1 MGTDDKRFEVNLE
14 DEVVRRS
21 IVVHKGE
28 MLWPAPVPP
37 PPPAPASPTV
47 TAPVQEVVAITPYKK
62 AVTEVGFLT
71 GGLGGIFGIGAL
83 TSPLFMS
90 NIFTLGLAS
99 LIGYRAVWGVAP
111 ALHSP
116 LVSPGG
122 QRLSWTN
129 RTSL

>member
-1 MGTDDKRFEVNLE
+1 MGTDDKRFNVNLE

-37 PPPAPASPTV
+37 PPPAAPPSPAV
-47 TAPVQEVVAITPYKK
+47 AAPEVVAITPYKK
-62 AVTEVGFLT
+62 ALTEVGFLT

-83 TSPLFMS
+83 TGPLFMS

-116 LVSPGG
+116 LVSPWWATVE
-122 QRLSWTN
+122 LD
-129 RTSL
+129 

>member
-1 MGTDDKRFEVNLE
+1 MGTEDKRYNVNLE

-37 PPPAPASPTV
+37 PPPTPPTPAV
-47 TAPVQEVVAITPYKK
+47 TAAVEEVVAVTPYKK
-62 AVTEVGFLT
+62 AVTDVGLLT
-71 GGLGGIFGIGAL
+71 GGLGSIFGIGAL
-83 TSPLFMS
+83 TGPLFMS
-90 NIFTLGLAS
+90 NVFTLGLAS

-116 LVSPGG
+116 LVSLG
-122 QRLSWTN
+122 
-129 RTSL
+129 

>member
-1 MGTDDKRFEVNLE
+1 MGTEDKKFNVDLN

-28 MLWPAPVPP
+28 MLWPAPVAAPTT
-37 PPPAPASPTV
+37 PPPAAA
-47 TAPVQEVVAITPYKK
+47 APPKVEEVVAITPYKK
-62 AVTEVGFLT
+62 AATDVALLT
-71 GGLGGIFGIGAL
+71 GGLTGIVGVGAV
-83 TSPLFMS
+83 TGAAFMS

-116 LVSPGG
+116 LVSSM
-122 QRLSWTN
+122 QRAKSK
-129 RTSL
+129 